1 MQCFCFL
8 FSLQNQTPSPSK
20 PDDGSQFAKKPTLQ
34 TRAMLQGGKQKKS
47 PKQRRKKRRIP
58 WNPRLPPSLTFL
70 HEVVRNHHVVLHG
83 GRARMASPSTRKAI
97 SSASNISENQRN
109 GERLR
114 LDRLASPPETLTS
127 KASPS
132 RDVTSLPLSQSART
146 PHAHGPIRSHA
157 PPCVSQSRA
166 SLPIARSDVIVVT
179 SLPKHRSNRSKRF
192 RTITCIGELYLPYFD
207 VDVIPG
213 KSPSSCVRQ

>member
-1 MQCFCFL
+1 MFL
-8 FSLQNQTPSPSK
+8 FSFLTSEPNPFALQARRRQPIREETHIANTSHVAGRK
-20 PDDGSQFAKKPTLQ
+20 TK
-34 TRAMLQGGKQKKS
+34 KKS

-146 PHAHGPIRSHA
+146 PHARGPIRSHA

-179 SLPKHRSNRSKRF
+179 SLPKHRSNPSKRF